1 MIFKPLWIP
10 FYKFTIETPLNTQQ
24 ALDNIQAVTTA
35 PMDPFY
41 EFLVAGHYM
50 STRQKLFW
58 GEVPSHS
65 FSIREHGSPKILING
80 KPIQNNSTGQSRFQV
95 IFSIEPEYLF
105 HFVNFGICLV
115 WIFYWPLGEW
125 LYALF
130 FVFLCGFVFFGFQIV
145 NNTVK
150 TKKFLIKLLEAK

>member
-1 MIFKPLWIP
+1 MPLWIP
-10 FYKFTIETPLNTQQ
+10 FYKFTIETPLKTQQ

-41 EFLVAGHYM
+41 EFIAASYFTG
-50 STRQKLFW
+50 QKLFL

-65 FSIREHGSPKILING
+65 FSIREQGSPEIMING
-80 KPIQNNSTGQSRFQV
+80 KPIQSNSTGKSRFQV

-105 HFVNFGICLV
+105 HFVSLGIGLV

-130 FVFLCGFVFFGFQIV
+130 FVFLCGIVFFGFQIV
-145 NNTVK
+145 NKTVK
-150 TKKFLIKLLEAK
+150 TKQFLIKLLEAK